1 MQVLDSA
8 ISGVAAEVSH
18 PLSKIRDVI
27 TIILSGKNTALAMR
41 RPWAW
46 KLDPELESE
55 DEARQEPE
63 GEEEADKAEA
73 PMPSL
78 VPTEETEAV
87 EAEGPKA
94 EEAGDIETRNI
105 VTRTIDTW
113 DTETRDTKTRNIDAS
128 GAGEIEVSEAR
139 EEATPFAFTAEQPEV
154 IRTIEAAP
162 DNPPPDQN
170 HSKHTEIQ

>member
-1 MQVLDSA
+1 MR
-8 ISGVAAEVSH
+8 
-18 PLSKIRDVI
+18 KVI
-27 TIILSGKNTALAMR
+27 TIILSGTNTGNEEAVGL
-41 RPWAW
+41 

>member
-1 MQVLDSA
+1 MLL
-8 ISGVAAEVSH
+8 H
-18 PLSKIRDVI
+18 LSSQAR
-27 TIILSGKNTALAMR
+27 TLAMR

-46 KLDPELESE
+46 GLDPDLEPE
-55 DEARQEPE
+55 EEARQEPE
-63 GEEEADKAEA
+63 GEEEADEAEA
-73 PMPSL
+73 LMPTL

-87 EAEGPKA
+87 EA
-94 EEAGDIETRNI
+94 GDIKTRNI
-105 VTRTIDTW
+105 DLRDSETR
-113 DTETRDTKTRNIDAS
+113 DTETRDTKSRNIDAS